1 MNLLEEEPVVKDV
14 VEGENVEFNGACAE
28 NVNFSYEDEV
38 ILQDYNFDIEEG
50 KMTVIHGA
58 SGSGKSTLL
67 KLFMRFCDVDSGKIK
82 LSDTDIREINTWNL
96 REMES
101 YVTQET
107 YLFHDSIAFNIVV
120 GSPGANI
127 EAIRR
132 AAEKASLHEFIMTLP
147 EGYDTKLGEL
157 GDTIS
162 GGEKQRI
169 GLAKAFLHDAPLL
182 LLNEPTSTTQIGRA
196 SCRERV

>member
-1 MNLLEEEPVVKDV
+1 MLNQYNMGAAKYTEVIIAVIAMMGSFGPVIALSNLSNNLNQTLASGERVLNLLEEEPVVKDV

-50 KMTVIHGA
+50 KMTVIHGT

-67 KLFMRFCDVDSGKIK
+67 KLLMRFWDVDSGKIK

-107 YLFHDSIAFNIVV
+107 YLFHDSIASNIAV
-120 GSPGANI
+120 A
-127 EAIRR
+127 
-132 AAEKASLHEFIMTLP
+132 
-147 EGYDTKLGEL
+147 
-157 GDTIS
+157 
-162 GGEKQRI
+162 
-169 GLAKAFLHDAPLL
+169 
-182 LLNEPTSTTQIGRA
+182 TQIGRA